1 VKESSKKQKLK
12 SEKTTRESQLG
23 VGAGQEAG
31 YVLNTLELLLV
42 ATLSD
47 AHGLVEGLERPVV
60 MQSVEAH
67 PFVQHLRTIV

>member
-1 VKESSKKQKLK
+1 M
-12 SEKTTRESQLG
+12 G
-23 VGAGQEAG
+23 VAGQDAA
-31 YVLNTLELLLV
+31 YVLSTLELLVV

-67 PFVQHLRTIV
+67 PFVQHLRAIV

>member
-1 VKESSKKQKLK
+1 M
-12 SEKTTRESQLG
+12 G
-23 VGAGQEAG
+23 VAGQDAA
-31 YVLNTLELLLV
+31 YVLSTLELLVV

-67 PFVQHLRTIV
+67 PFVQHLRAIM